1 MLFCDRCERRKKK
14 KKRRR
19 SSRMGE
25 TKGMFGIVS
34 EGVWGEWSQNISG
47 VVYVC
52 FEEYAAF

>member
-1 MLFCDRCERRKKK
+1 
-14 KKRRR
+14 
-19 SSRMGE
+19 MGE